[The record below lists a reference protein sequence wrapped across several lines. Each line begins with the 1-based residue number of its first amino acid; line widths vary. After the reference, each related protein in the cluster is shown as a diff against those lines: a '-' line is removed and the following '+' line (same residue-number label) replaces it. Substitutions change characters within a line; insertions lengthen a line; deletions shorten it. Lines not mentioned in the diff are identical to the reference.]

1 MNKPFNEL
9 SKYGLNTPEF
19 SLKGKECYCRVV
31 SVYDA
36 DTLTVV
42 MPLFDSY
49 YRFNIRLLGIDCPE
63 MKSKILENKKKA
75 IRARN
80 QVIQW
85 LLPNQKI
92 NLDEAYTKKQIQE
105 MLSQDVAIVW
115 IKCEEYEKF
124 GRILANIYSNMNDS
138 DNLSYSNRLISEG
151 LAYSYMGGTKL
162 TEEEQLNM

>member
-1 MNKPFNEL
+1 MQKPINDFA
-9 SKYGLNTPEF
+9 KYGLSTPEF
-19 SLKGKECYCRVV
+19 SLKGIETFCRVV

-36 DTLTVV
+36 DTITVV

-85 LLPNQKI
+85 LLPNKTI
-92 NLDEAYTKKQIQE
+92 NLDETYTKKQIQE
-105 MLSQDVAIVW
+105 MFAQDVAIAW
-115 IKCEEYEKF
+115 IKCDEYEKF
-124 GRILANIYSNMNDS
+124 GRILANLYSNFNDPEH
-138 DNLSYSNRLISEG
+138 LSFSNRLIAEG